1 MQIKRAHKMTT
12 INETIRT
19 AMAKAF
25 FASAWADMQ
34 DEKEQDDSSKV
45 NLSGKE
51 IFDVMPDEIDPAALH
66 AAKTLEFDLSRDNPF
81 WRAHLGEADF
91 ENFLLDLFER
101 AQSLQEQ
108 FECKG
113 DRDLTPE
120 NFGHYLAMQAMGH
133 GVGLADAF
141 GDAVYSAIKVPY
153 VEFGSH
159 SLERDY

>member
-1 MQIKRAHKMTT
+1 MTT

-66 AAKTLEFDLSRDNPF
+66 AAKTLEFDLSRANPF
-81 WRAHLGEADF
+81 WRAQPGKVDS
-91 ENFLLDLFER
+91 ENFLQDLFSL
-101 AQSLQEQ
+101 AQSCERT
-108 FECKG
+108 KYA

-141 GDAVYSAIKVPY
+141 GDAVYSAIEVPY
-153 VEFGSH
+153 VEFGSY

>member
-1 MQIKRAHKMTT
+1 MPT
-12 INETIRT
+12 INDQIRA

-34 DEKEQDDSSKV
+34 DEKDSDDASKV

-51 IFDVMPDEIDPAALH
+51 IMSVMPDEVDPGAIH
-66 AAKTLEFDLSRDNPF
+66 AARTLEFDLARANPF
-81 WRAHLGEADF
+81 WRAHQGKADPA
-91 ENFLLDLFER
+91 EFLSKLFER
-101 AQSLQEQ
+101 AQSCERT
-108 FECKG
+108 KYA
-113 DRDLTPE
+113 DRELTPE

-141 GDAVYSAIKVPY
+141 GDAVYSAITVPY

-159 SLERDY
+159 SLQKDY

>member
-1 MQIKRAHKMTT
+1 MQT
-12 INETIRT
+12 INDQIRA

-34 DEKEQDDSSKV
+34 EEKDSDDESRV

-51 IFDVMPDEIDPAALH
+51 IFDVMPSTIDPAAEH
-66 AAKTLEFDLSRDNPF
+66 AARTLAMDL
-81 WRAHLGEADF
+81 
-91 ENFLLDLFER
+91 ER
-101 AQSLQEQ
+101 ANGASIVAV
-108 FECKG
+108 FCKAKRIALETKQG

-133 GVGLADAF
+133 GVGLESF
-141 GDAVYSAIKVPY
+141 GDAVRDAITVPY

-159 SLERDY
+159 SLEKDY